1 MMKRITKIEENK
13 IEVGNKKLRVAS
25 YCRVS
30 TVSDEQLISLEAQKA
45 YYENYIKTNP
55 EWDFAG
61 LYYDEGISGTKKEKR
76 EGLLSMIKDCDNGKI
91 DFIITK
97 SISRFARNT
106 TDCLELVR
114 KLLDLGISIHFEKE
128 DINTKSMESELMLSI
143 LGGLAE
149 NESVSISD
157 NEKWSIQKRFKKG
170 TFVISYPPY
179 GYVNVAGE
187 MVIVPEQAEI
197 VREIFADVLAGKG
210 TYTIASDLNKRKI
223 ATKRDGKWSP
233 STIRGMICNE
243 KYMGDAIFQKTYTD
257 SSFNRHV
264 NDGEYDQ
271 YLSKEN
277 HEHIINYED
286 FEKANAVLKQHGKE
300 KGIEKYSRKSQN
312 RYTFSGRIKCSEC
325 GSNFKRRMRY
335 TSGGKYVVWCCSK
348 HLQNVNDCSMKY
360 ITDESVKI
368 AFVTM
373 INKLI
378 FAQKTVLKPLLQ
390 RLKGMKDKD
399 MLLRI
404 EEIETLIEKNME
416 QRQVLTSLMAKKCL
430 EPALFNKESNA
441 LTVEA
446 VRLRNERES
455 LIHSI
460 SGDRTKIDELQKLV
474 KFTAKGNM
482 LSQFDDENFL
492 DYVEKITVLSSTDIK
507 FELKC
512 GLQLKERLVD

>member
-1 MMKRITKIEENK
+1 MKRITKIEEDK
-13 IEVGNKKLRVAS
+13 IAVGKNKLRVAA

-30 TVSDEQLISLEAQKA
+30 TASDEQIISLEAQKA

-55 EWDFAG
+55 EWYFAG

-76 EGLLSMIKDCDNGKI
+76 AGLLSMIKDCENGKI

-179 GYVNVAGE
+179 GYENVSGE

-197 VREIFADVLAGKG
+197 VRGIFADVLAGKG

-277 HEHIINYED
+277 HEPIINYED

-335 TSGGKYVVWCCSK
+335 KSSGEYVVWCCSK

-360 ITDESVKI
+360 ITDEAVKI

-373 INKLI
+373 MNKLI

-390 RLKGMKDKD
+390 RLKGMNDKE

-404 EEIETLIEKNME
+404 EEIEILIEKNME
-416 QRQVLTSLMAKKCL
+416 QRQVLTSLMAKRCL

-441 LTVEA
+441 LTVGA
-446 VRLRNERES
+446 ARLREERES

-460 SGDRTKIDELQKLV
+460 NGDRTKIDELQKLV
-474 KFTAKGNM
+474 KFTAKGNV
-482 LSQFDDENFL
+482 LSQFNDEIFL
-492 DYVEKITVLSSTDIK
+492 AYVEKITVLSSMDIE

-512 GLQLKERLVD
+512 GLKLKERLVD